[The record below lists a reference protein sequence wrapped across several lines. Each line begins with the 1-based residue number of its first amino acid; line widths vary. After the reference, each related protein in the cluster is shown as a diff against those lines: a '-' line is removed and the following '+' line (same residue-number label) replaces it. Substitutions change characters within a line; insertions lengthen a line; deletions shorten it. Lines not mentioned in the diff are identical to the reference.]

1 MRRHDRAVVIG
12 IVAGIALAVV
22 LFALAALLGSFV
34 PQPVYVLLGVALV
47 TVVIIM
53 LEDVYEDLR
62 QRRLPTEPGLMI
74 TGAMIGRAY
83 ADRLPLRRLALSTPI
98 ISHDPFSGG
107 DLGYFTHY
115 RVCTNDVL
123 VLRFAPTDRV
133 RSYLLYWSDHDVD
146 WTDKLPGR
154 YRMGDYAKP
163 TPRALQLSQRLM
175 RKLAR
180 DRGVDPRMRPCT
192 LQVYGDRAR
201 IVLPSNVPELETG
214 AQDPNIG
221 PRIDGVA
228 ILTDTFP
235 RHR

>member
-1 MRRHDRAVVIG
+1 MRRHDRAVAIG
-12 IVAGIALAVV
+12 LVASVALAVV
-22 LFALAALLGSFV
+22 LFALIMFLGSSV
-34 PQPVYVLLGVALV
+34 PQWVYVLLGVVLF
-47 TVVIIM
+47 TVVINM

-62 QRRLPTEPGLMI
+62 QRRLPTEPGRMI

-83 ADRLPLRRLALSTPI
+83 ADRVPLRRLALSTPI
-98 ISHDPFSGG
+98 IGHDPFSGG

-115 RVCTNDVL
+115 RVCANDVL
-123 VLRFAPTDRV
+123 VLRFAPPDRV
-133 RSYLLYWSDHDVD
+133 HSYLLYWSDRDAD

-163 TPRALQLSQRLM
+163 TPRALRLSQRLM
-175 RKLAR
+175 RRLAR
-180 DRGVDPRMRPCT
+180 DRGIDPRMRPCT

-201 IVLPSNVPELETG
+201 IILPPNVPELETG

-221 PRIDGVA
+221 TRIDGVA
-228 ILTDTFP
+228 ILTDTFR